1 MATSLWEGCSLEQ
14 ALVLVIVTAIGHG
27 HEHEHEQDYEQ
38 NVDPPFK
45 TPQN

>member
-1 MATSLWEGCSLEQ
+1 LWEGCSLEQ

-45 TPQN
+45 TSQN